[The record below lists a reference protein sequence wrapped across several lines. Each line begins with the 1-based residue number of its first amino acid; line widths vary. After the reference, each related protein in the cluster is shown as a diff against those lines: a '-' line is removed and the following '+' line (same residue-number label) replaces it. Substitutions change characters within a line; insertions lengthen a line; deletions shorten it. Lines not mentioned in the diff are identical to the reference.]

1 MSIISMR
8 AREDIR
14 NAFKGKEKRER
25 EMWERIWRKEVART
39 SGLICSI

>member
-8 AREDIR
+8 ARDDIR

-25 EMWERIWRKEVART
+25 CGREYGGRKKQEQE
-39 SGLICSI
+39 G